1 MYATFSHGTAGV
13 SFSISLPKSKNT
25 KMIIASVRDLC
36 LQLISSAFQR
46 CHASED
52 LCRLSVILKRSPQ
65 SDPHSVLISVS
76 DTGVGSC
83 LEEFGGV
90 KLHKEAFGAQI
101 WGIADDEIYH
111 YQFNLK
117 ENVSARRLTRLPS
130 NPKNGLKFS
139 GTEVCLS
146 IIESIDVLVA
156 EFSLFFQ
163 KILILKIPNVAIEL
177 VVEHGDDP
185 GSRYVNVFLAN
196 EWNPLSI
203 PASNLERL
211 KSGLEDYV
219 FKHGNTLS
227 TKCELCFSSWEH
239 LKVGSG
245 VACCTESCKYSGSV
259 MEAVIVISEIS
270 EVASTCPRTHGLK
283 TEVLYFKDFSPCP
296 IPQSSLKALTS
307 IDWKSYG
314 LSFGSVVVQGGFAL
328 VEWENLPT
336 YVQIDIVLHHYHEQI
351 PSGRLRTRRDQ
362 NLIKKAIRLALD
374 DLKDNYAG
382 VLLSAQALK
391 IRSYAPD
398 LAKTISSLILSSNDS
413 EFRKECFSF
422 LGLPSQGVGGEVLDD
437 CIKERLITV
446 VEMNDRDPQRSK
458 EIPTFLFED
467 DHMQDSGSQDEE
479 FEVED
484 AFSSMDLC

>member
-1 MYATFSHGTAGV
+1 MYICYILARDGGSFIFDFSPKIQKHKDDYC
-13 SFSISLPKSKNT
+13 FSSRPLPAFDFFCISTMPCFGGPLQALRHSQALSTVRSPLCSNFSKMT
-25 KMIIASVRDLC
+25 KLSLVSVR
-36 LQLISSAFQR
+36 A
-46 CHASED
+46 
-52 LCRLSVILKRSPQ
+52 
-65 SDPHSVLISVS
+65 VS

-90 KLHKEAFGAQI
+90 KLRKEAFSAQI
-101 WGIADDEIYH
+101 WDGLLFVTATSIADDEIYH

-130 NPKNGLKFS
+130 NPKNGLKFRHANHFNFCSAEYFLLFIYLSKLWSKFLHVFFFWVSS

-177 VVEHGDDP
+177 VVEHGHDP

-196 EWNPLSI
+196 ECNPLSI

-245 VACCTESCKYSGSV
+245 VACCTEGRKYSGSV

-270 EVASTCPRTHGLK
+270 EVASTCPRTHGSK

-296 IPQSSLKALTS
+296 IPQFSLKALTS

-328 VEWENLPT
+328 VEWENLPP
-336 YVQIDIVLHHYHEQI
+336 YVQIDIVLHHYHEQY
-351 PSGRLRTRRDQ
+351 PY
-362 NLIKKAIRLALD
+362 LD
-374 DLKDNYAG
+374 
-382 VLLSAQALK
+382 S
-391 IRSYAPD
+391 
-398 LAKTISSLILSSNDS
+398 ILN
-413 EFRKECFSF
+413 F
-422 LGLPSQGVGGEVLDD
+422 L
-437 CIKERLITV
+437 
-446 VEMNDRDPQRSK
+446 
-458 EIPTFLFED
+458 
-467 DHMQDSGSQDEE
+467 
-479 FEVED
+479 
-484 AFSSMDLC
+484 

>member
-1 MYATFSHGTAGV
+1 YATFSHGTAGV

-65 SDPHSVLISVS
+65 SDPHSVLISAVS

-90 KLHKEAFGAQI
+90 KLRKEAFGAQI
-101 WGIADDEIYH
+101 WDGLLFVTATSIADDEIYH

-117 ENVSARRLTRLPS
+117 ENVSAR
-130 NPKNGLKFS
+130 S

-185 GSRYVNVFLAN
+185 GSRYVNVFLVN
-196 EWNPLSI
+196 ECNPLSI
-203 PASNLERL
+203 PASSLERL
-211 KSGLEDYV
+211 KSGLADYV

-270 EVASTCPRTHGLK
+270 EVASTCPRTHGSK

-328 VEWENLPT
+328 VEWENLPYIT
-336 YVQIDIVLHHYHEQI
+336 I
-351 PSGRLRTRRDQ
+351 PSGRLKTRRDQ

-391 IRSYAPD
+391 IRSFAPD

-422 LGLPSQGVGGEVLDD
+422 LGLPSQGVGGEVVED

-484 AFSSMDLC
+484 AFSSMDIC

>member
-1 MYATFSHGTAGV
+1 
-13 SFSISLPKSKNT
+13 
-25 KMIIASVRDLC
+25 MIIASVRDLC

-90 KLHKEAFGAQI
+90 KLRKEAFGAQI
-101 WGIADDEIYH
+101 WGIDYDEIYH

-156 EFSLFFQ
+156 EFSRFFQ

-196 EWNPLSI
+196 EWNPLPIS
-203 PASNLERL
+203 ASNLERL

-245 VACCTESCKYSGSV
+245 VACCTESHKYSGSV

-270 EVASTCPRTHGLK
+270 EVASTCLRTHGLK

-328 VEWENLPT
+328 VEWENLPP

-351 PSGRLRTRRDQ
+351 TIPSGRLKTRRDQ

-374 DLKDNYAG
+374 DLKDNFAG

-391 IRSYAPD
+391 IGSYAPD

-422 LGLPSQGVGGEVLDD
+422 LGLPSQGIGGEVVED

-479 FEVED
+479 FEVEG
-484 AFSSMDLC
+484 AFSSMDIC